1 MTSEGRFQLTRLQVP
16 DFDSLV
22 PTPTH
27 QSLTIWADGD
37 GKNRVGMTSEDRFQ
51 LTRLQVPE
59 FDSLVTTPTHQ
70 SRFLRT

>member
-1 MTSEGRFQLTRLQVP
+1 
-16 DFDSLV
+16 
-22 PTPTH
+22 
-27 QSLTIWADGD
+27 
-37 GKNRVGMTSEDRFQ
+37 MTSEDRFQ